1 MAYVPDR
8 DGAMREVV
16 QAYELIKSHQPH
28 FQFCDKEQGLETVNL
43 AQSLLNEALRAL
55 HLALSVLNHETSTA
69 GGGAEGSSRSH
80 MLHLFSRSDA
90 AGDVG
95 AIMSQQRRSKRRR
108 SNEETSQVILTD
120 APHDDGYI
128 WRKYGEKKING
139 THFTRNYFRCSY
151 KYDRGCQA
159 TKQIQQQSSND
170 LPIFQVT
177 YNSEHTCNCTTAA
190 NKYIKIDVPRPHLSS
205 CNPNGMISPMAD
217 AMIDQNQGVLPPL
230 VEVSTVFFDSTSCQE
245 TSHLSRPY
253 TLSLDHVGNHL
264 TSTDD
269 GAGDYNCGTIDA
281 YIDLGQMVLP
291 QEPLEDNPFSDAELD
306 LLCNSLMYN

>member
-177 YNSEHTCNCTTAA
+177 YNKLGIYAPELAFTRGGSEPVFVLLRLGSGGLRLRYDSFFWHPVKLVSSVCEFQLYTKCNA
-190 NKYIKIDVPRPHLSS
+190 SS
-205 CNPNGMISPMAD
+205 
-217 AMIDQNQGVLPPL
+217 
-230 VEVSTVFFDSTSCQE
+230 
-245 TSHLSRPY
+245 
-253 TLSLDHVGNHL
+253 
-264 TSTDD
+264 
-269 GAGDYNCGTIDA
+269 
-281 YIDLGQMVLP
+281 
-291 QEPLEDNPFSDAELD
+291 
-306 LLCNSLMYN
+306 